1 MSLDI
6 SSSGLDLVLLRGSR
20 HIVCFLE
27 TLDGC
32 ILNLYKTYTGGMY
45 KYWDATGECV
55 HGGGGLPAPRPAQ
68 EREVSGH

>member
-1 MSLDI
+1 MPLDI
-6 SSSGLDLVLLRGSR
+6 GSSSLDLVLLRGSW

-45 KYWDATGECV
+45 KYLDATGECV
-55 HGGGGLPAPRPAQ
+55 SGGGLPAPRPAQ